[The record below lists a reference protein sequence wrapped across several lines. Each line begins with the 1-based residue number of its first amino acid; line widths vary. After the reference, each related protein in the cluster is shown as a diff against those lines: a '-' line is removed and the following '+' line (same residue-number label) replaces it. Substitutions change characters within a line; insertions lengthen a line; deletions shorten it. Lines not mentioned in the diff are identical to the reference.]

1 MQDNNKSV
9 WDPKLGK
16 KRPFKKGVVAMPG
29 LCNGGP
35 KHELAPGVTV
45 YCYFIDVDD
54 ILRYYRN
61 DVDFAVS
68 ELRRKTG
75 INYVFDETTRVSVPI

>member
-1 MQDNNKSV
+1 MPMWRRSRHLRQ
-9 WDPKLGK
+9 LTL
-16 KRPFKKGVVAMPG
+16 RPHHQVG
-29 LCNGGP
+29 L
-35 KHELAPGVTV
+35 VSIV
-45 YCYFIDVDD
+45 Y
-54 ILRYYRN
+54 

>member
-1 MQDNNKSV
+1 
-9 WDPKLGK
+9 
-16 KRPFKKGVVAMPG
+16 MP
-29 LCNGGP
+29 
-35 KHELAPGVTV
+35 V